1 MKRKQITGLCLLVLA
16 GIGVPALGGEPDAN
30 QCLECHEPAEDWAG
44 LSVVEIMQAAKAP
57 DNKRHENNQALSDED
72 LRLIIAKLLPQ

>member
-1 MKRKQITGLCLLVLA
+1 MRRKIVTGLSLLALA
-16 GIGVPALGGEPDAN
+16 GAGMPALAGDPDAN

-44 LSVVEIMQAAKAP
+44 MSVVEIMQAARAP
-57 DNKRHENNQALSDED
+57 DNKRHENNKALSDED